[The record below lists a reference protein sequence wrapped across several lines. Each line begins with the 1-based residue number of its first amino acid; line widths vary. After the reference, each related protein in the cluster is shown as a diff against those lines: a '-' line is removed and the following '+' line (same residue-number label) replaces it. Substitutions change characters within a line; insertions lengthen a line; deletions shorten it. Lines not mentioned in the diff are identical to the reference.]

1 MCVWSAAAWWGHRV
15 HHCTLTQP
23 PRCRPLSLFRRR
35 KRRPEETNKC
45 FFSSEQIKIWSS
57 TAPEE
62 AIWMWKENQGQLWMC
77 VWFHKAMGGGSDH
90 TELLVERRP
99 DVLRSGSAH
108 QCRPV
113 CLVADTLRS
122 PGVHLSGGRGGH
134 VDGTLHMGHWQHK
147 PQPLL
152 INQSEVTEYFL
163 DFLYNFELT
172 CTGVFL
178 LVLHCS
184 ERFYRRVS
192 YCLWNNLQ

>member
-77 VWFHKAMGGGSDH
+77 VWFHKAMGGIWSHWASCWASSRCAAFRVSPSMPPCLPCCWH
-90 TELLVERRP
+90 TEEPWCPPQRREGGP
-99 DVLRSGSAH
+99 CGRDPPHGSLTTQTSTFIDKPVRSNWVLSRLF
-108 QCRPV
+108 V
-113 CLVADTLRS
+113 
-122 PGVHLSGGRGGH
+122 
-134 VDGTLHMGHWQHK
+134 
-147 PQPLL
+147 
-152 INQSEVTEYFL
+152 
-163 DFLYNFELT
+163 
-172 CTGVFL
+172 
-178 LVLHCS
+178 
-184 ERFYRRVS
+184 
-192 YCLWNNLQ
+192 